1 MASLNNDPQSG
12 LPRIQFKV
20 KGYSRQTLRLGDV
33 TPKQAR
39 TARVLVEQLVS
50 AKETGIM
57 EPDAAR
63 WIADMP
69 DEMYGRLV
77 DVGLVPP
84 RGRVKATLDSLLKGF
99 FEKAAVKASTLTT
112 YKQTEQSLREFFKDE
127 CPINT
132 ITPEEA
138 ERWRKSMVDAKYAA
152 ATISKRVKTARSI
165 FRAGQQMRMVKEN
178 PFAAVK
184 AGSQTNRTRMRFI
197 SQADIARVL
206 AACPDVEWRLLVALS
221 RYGGLRCPSE
231 HLALRWQDIDWHRN
245 QVTITSP
252 KTEGHEG
259 RETRVIPIFGPLKPF
274 LLEAFENAEPGT
286 EWVISRY
293 RHSNANLRTQFE
305 RIIKRAGVTP
315 WPKVFQN
322 LRSTR
327 QTELSDTHPAHI
339 VCHWLGNT
347 KSVAQDHYLQVTDEH
362 FARAVREGA
371 EGLTQK
377 ATQQPSEIACDE
389 RKPETPKR
397 PKTLETQPVAAGCV
411 SSRFYEVTPKG
422 FEPLF
427 LP

>member
-1 MASLNNDPQSG
+1 MASLNKDPNG

-20 KGYSRQTLRLGDV
+20 SGCQRQTLRLGDV

-39 TARVLVEQLVS
+39 TALVLVEQLVS

-84 RGRVKATLDSLLKGF
+84 RGRVRATLDSLLKGF

-127 CPINT
+127 CPINA
-132 ITPEEA
+132 ITSDEA

-152 ATISKRVKTARSI
+152 ATVSKRVKTARSI

-178 PFAAVK
+178 PFAGVK
-184 AGSQTNRTRMRFI
+184 AGSQTNRTRLRFI
-197 SQADIARVL
+197 SQADIEKVL
-206 AACPDVEWRLLVALS
+206 AACPDNEWRLIIAGS

-231 HLALRWQDIDWHRN
+231 HLALRWGDIDWEREC
-245 QVTITSP
+245 VTVTSM
-252 KTEGHEG
+252 KTEGYEG
-259 RETRVIPIFGPLKPF
+259 RETRQIPLFPELKPY
-274 LLEAFENAEPGT
+274 LRVAFENAEPGT

-293 RHSNANLRTQFE
+293 RDSNANLRTQFE
-305 RIIKRAGVTP
+305 RIIKRAGVKP
-315 WPKVFQN
+315 WPKLFQN

-327 QTELSDTHPAHI
+327 QTELCDRYPTHV
-339 VCHWLGNT
+339 VCEWLGNT
-347 KSVAQDHYLQVTDEH
+347 KSVAREHYLQVTDEH

-371 EGLTQK
+371 GGLTQK
-377 ATQQPSEIACDE
+377 ATQQP
-389 RKPETPKR
+389 PETDCDDQKPQT
-397 PKTLETQPVAAGCV
+397 PVPSKTRETQPVSVGCV
-411 SSRFYEVTPKG
+411 SSLDDQVTPMG
-422 FEPLF
+422 FEPMS